1 MPPILACGRSGPR
14 YQKRSQTSSGAA
26 FTTIEYEC
34 SCTRGSVG
42 RAGTVAAVSDGM
54 EIAGSLLDLV
64 GNTPMVRLG
73 RVGRDLACDLVAK
86 VELFNP
92 GGSVKDR
99 PAIAMIDAAERAGL
113 LAPGGT
119 IVEPTSGNTG
129 VGLALVAAQRGYQC
143 IFVMSDKMSPEKVA
157 LLRAY
162 GAEVVVCPTAVPP
175 DHPDSYYSVADR
187 LTRETPNAFRP
198 DQYSNPANPDEHERS
213 TGPEIW
219 RQTAGR
225 VTHFVAGVGTGGTI
239 TGIARYLK
247 RMNPEV
253 QIIGADPEGSVYS
266 GGTGRPYLVEGVG
279 EDFWPTT
286 YEPALVDRTI
296 MVTDAESF
304 DAARRVTR
312 EEGLLI
318 GGSCGT
324 AVHAALVVGWDLGP
338 EHLVVVLL
346 PDSGRG
352 YLSKVYNDEWMMDFG
367 FLRCEGP
374 CAGDV
379 LAAKDG
385 SIPDLVLVTPDEPAR
400 RAWNLMRDLGVSQVV
415 VSVSKEPPLA
425 AKEVSGALDELSL
438 MDLAF
443 RDPAV
448 LDRPV
453 AEVMS
458 PAMPMIGIGQPVPR
472 VVEQLDRA
480 PALLVLDGGH
490 PVGLLSRSDVLS
502 FLASRAAG

>member
-1 MPPILACGRSGPR
+1 M
-14 YQKRSQTSSGAA
+14 
-26 FTTIEYEC
+26 TTPEPQ
-34 SCTRGSVG
+34 
-42 RAGTVAAVSDGM
+42 
-54 EIAGSLLDLV
+54 IADSLLDLV
-64 GNTPMVRLG
+64 GNTPLVRLG
-73 RVGRDLACDLVAK
+73 RVGRDLECDLVAK

-99 PAIAMIDAAERAGL
+99 PAIAMIDAAEREGL
-113 LAPGGT
+113 LKPGGT

-129 VGLALVAAQRGYQC
+129 VGLAIVAAQRGYDC
-143 IFVMSDKMSPEKVA
+143 IFVMSDKMSPEKVS

-162 GAEVVVCPTAVPP
+162 GAQVVVCPTAVPP
-175 DHPDSYYSVADR
+175 EHPDSYYSVADR

-198 DQYSNPANPDEHERS
+198 DQYSNPANPAEHERS

-219 RQTAGR
+219 EQTAGR
-225 VTHFVAGVGTGGTI
+225 ITHFVAGVGTGGTI

-286 YEPALVDRTI
+286 YDPSLVDRTV

-304 DAARRVTR
+304 AAARRVTQ

-324 AVHAALVVGWDLGP
+324 AVHAALAVGTDLGSDA
-338 EHLVVVLL
+338 LVVVLL

-352 YLSKVYNDEWMMDFG
+352 YLSKIYDDGWMTDFG
-367 FLRCEGP
+367 FIRCDGP

-379 LAAKDG
+379 LATKDD
-385 SIPDLVLVTPDEPAR
+385 SLPDLVLVTPDEPAR
-400 RAWNLMRDLGVSQVV
+400 EAWSLMRDLDVSQVV

-425 AKEVSGALDELSL
+425 AKEVSGMLDELLL

-443 RDPAV
+443 RDPDA

-453 AEVMS
+453 RDVMR
-458 PAMPMIGIGQPVPR
+458 PAMPMIGIGEPVER
-472 VVEQLDRA
+472 IVEQLDGSA
-480 PALLVLDGGH
+480 SLLVLDGGH
-490 PVGLLSRSDVLS
+490 PVGLISRSDVLG
-502 FLASRAAG
+502 FLAGQGVTS